1 MLDLKV
7 LGGTIVDGTGAPG
20 RVADL
25 GVRDGRIVA
34 IGSVDEPARRTIDA
48 TGCLVTPGFV
58 DIHTHYDGQVSWDD
72 TLEPSIYHGVTTA
85 VLGSCGVGFAPCHAD
100 DRERLIA
107 LMQGVEDIPGTALTE
122 GITWEWESFPEYMDA
137 LAKRP
142 RTMDIA
148 VQVPHDAVRV
158 YVMRDRGIA
167 ECAANDEDIA
177 KMRDVVREA
186 LEAGAVGFT
195 TGRTDNHRD
204 PEGKPTPSAEA
215 KVRELCGIAEA
226 FHGLE
231 HRVLQAVSDF
241 DMAESPARFDVEFD
255 VLEQMAEAAGRP
267 LSVSLM
273 QRNKDTAQ
281 WQKILRRAETATAR
295 GVPIRVQ
302 VAPRG
307 IGVILGLEA
316 TFQPFMGFPSYKKID
331 HLPLEEKVAA
341 MRDPAF
347 KAQILTEKSGRVAGD
362 GSQIPPLADELLAHL
377 DFVAMRLYRL
387 VDGFNYEPRR
397 DESLLAEAFAK
408 GQTALETLYDALLE
422 EDGRRLLYFPI
433 FNYIDQTLD
442 NVREMLTHPLALP
455 GLSDGGAHVG
465 TICDA
470 SFPTFLL
477 THWTRDRAEGRISV
491 ERAVQMLTQDAATHM
506 GFDDRGV
513 LAVGKRADVNIIDH
527 TALKLR
533 LPHLVDD
540 LPAGG
545 RRFMQDADGYRATI
559 CAGEVVVEDGTLTG
573 ARPGRLVRADSP
585 QVSA

>member
-7 LGGTIVDGTGAPG
+7 LGGTVVDGTGAPG
-20 RVADL
+20 RVADV

-34 IGSVDEPARRTIDA
+34 IGTVDEPAKRTIDA
-48 TGCLVTPGFV
+48 AGCLVTPGFV

-72 TLEPSIYHGVTTA
+72 TLEPSVYHGVTTA

-137 LAKRP
+137 LAKTP

-281 WQKILRRAETATAR
+281 WQKILRRAESATER

-347 KAQILTEKSGRVAGD
+347 KAQLLTEKSGRVAGD

-477 THWTRDRAEGRISV
+477 THWTRDRAEGRIPV

-513 LAVGKRADVNIIDH
+513 LAVGKRADVNVIDH
-527 TALKLR
+527 AALKLR

-573 ARPGRLVRADSP
+573 ARPGRLVRA
-585 QVSA
+585 

>member
-1 MLDLKV
+1 MLDLK
-7 LGGTIVDGTGAPG
+7 LIGGTLVDGTGSAP
-20 RVADL
+20 RRADV
-25 GVRDGRIVA
+25 GIKDGCIV
-34 IGSVDEPARRTIDA
+34 SVGPDDTPSAETIDA
-48 TGCLVTPGFV
+48 TGCIVTPGFV
-58 DIHTHYDGQVSWDD
+58 DIHTHYDGQVSWDAD
-72 TLEPSIYHGVTTA
+72 MAPSVYHGVTTA

-100 DRERLIA
+100 DRERLIE

-122 GITWEWESFPEYMDA
+122 GITWEWETFPEYMDT
-137 LAKRP
+137 LAKTP

-148 VQVPHDAVRV
+148 VQIPHDALRV

-167 ECAANDEDIA
+167 ECAATDEDIA
-177 KMRDVVREA
+177 KMRDLVREG

-204 PEGKPTPSAEA
+204 PQGRPTPSAEA
-215 KVRELCGIAEA
+215 KIRELTGIAEA
-226 FHGLE
+226 FRGMDY
-231 HRVLQAVSDF
+231 RVLQAVSDF
-241 DMAESPARFDVEFD
+241 DMAESHARFDVEFD
-255 VLEQMAEAAGRP
+255 VLEKMAEAAGRP

-281 WQKILRRAETATAR
+281 WKKILARAEKATER
-295 GVPIRVQ
+295 GVPIKVQ

-316 TFQPFMGFPSYKKID
+316 TFQPFMGFPSYKKIS
-331 HLPLEEKVAA
+331 HLPLEEQVAA
-341 MRDPAF
+341 MRDPEF
-347 KAQILTEKSGRVAGD
+347 KAQILTEKSERVAGD

-397 DESLLAEAFAK
+397 DESLLAEAFAT
-408 GQTALETLYDALLE
+408 GRSPLETLFDALLE
-422 EDGRRLLYFPI
+422 DDGKRLLYFPI
-433 FNYIDQTLD
+433 FNYIDQNLD
-442 NVREMLTHPLALP
+442 NVHTMLTHPLALP

-477 THWTRDRAEGRISV
+477 THWTRDRDHDQIPL
-491 ERAVQMLTQDAATHM
+491 ERAVQMLTSDGANHL
-506 GFDDRGV
+506 GLNDRGTV
-513 LAVGKRADVNIIDH
+513 EVGKRADVNIIDH
-527 TALKLR
+527 GALKLR

-545 RRFMQDADGYRATI
+545 RRFVQDADGYRATI
-559 CAGEVVVEDGTLTG
+559 CAGEVVVRDGELTG
-573 ARPGRLVRADSP
+573 ERPGRLVRA
-585 QVSA
+585 